1 MEKHGGNV
9 TAFAKKIGC
18 SVEEI
23 IDLSSN
29 INFVKPHINIDF
41 NTLNISSYPNYDQLY
56 QSIATRYHLKASQI
70 ELFNGATVAIHTL
83 FRELKLNHCILY
95 APLYGEYNHSAKTYG
110 YTVEMIN
117 RFNTIEEDIEE
128 NALVIFVNPSTP
140 DGKFYQLD
148 KLMQKWIDKKCTI
161 LIDESFLD
169 FTPHESAIKYIGTYN
184 KLYILKS
191 MTKFYGSAGIRI
203 GAIFSNK
210 NNIQKLKEKE
220 PLWKISEFDSQY
232 LQSALQDRSFSKK
245 SKQSNNNEKEE
256 LITFLEKLSFIE
268 KVYPSTANFLLIELK
283 GINAQEFQKKL
294 ASSKIMV
301 RNCENF
307 DFLDNSFIRVAI
319 KEPHKLNILKDKL
332 SKISI

>member
-29 INFVKPHINIDF
+29 INFVKPKIDIDF
-41 NTLNISSYPNYDQLY
+41 NRLNVSSYPNYDLLY
-56 QSIATRYHLKASQI
+56 QSIATRYQLKTSQI

-117 RFNTIEEDIEE
+117 RFNTIEEDIKE
-128 NALVIFVNPSTP
+128 NTLVIFVNPSTP
-140 DGKFYQLD
+140 DGEFYQLD
-148 KLMQKWIDKKCTI
+148 KLMQKWIDKRCTI

-169 FTPHESAIKYIGTYN
+169 FTPHDSMIKYISTYE

-191 MTKFYGSAGIRI
+191 MTKFYSSAGIRI
-203 GAIFSNK
+203 GAIFSNEK
-210 NNIQKLKEKE
+210 SIKKLKEKE

-232 LQSALQDRSFSKK
+232 LQSALQDRSFIKK
-245 SKQSNNNEKEE
+245 SNQNNNHAKEE
-256 LITFLEKLSFIE
+256 LITFLEKLSFIK
-268 KVYPSTANFLLIELK
+268 KVYPSTANFILIELK
-283 GINAQEFQKKL
+283 GINTKELQKRL
-294 ASSKIMV
+294 SSSKIMV

-307 DFLDNSFIRVAI
+307 DFLDNSFIRIAI
-319 KEPHKLNILKDKL
+319 KEPSKLNILKDKL